1 MKPSGLVFPA
11 QPTLGERRCKGHSS
25 KLLPLPTPKPFSKNK
40 NYVKTTYYHRNITRH
55 VGGFSGV

>member
-1 MKPSGLVFPA
+1 MTLRYKKPLPVSKDDNGVLGILVI
-11 QPTLGERRCKGHSS
+11 